1 MSPGSKTSTAFAE
14 KRKLAGKRKTLWQRA
29 KIIQAIRSFFMERG
43 YLEIETPSLI
53 PAPAPERHIDVL
65 TVDNLFLHPSPEL
78 CMKRLLAAGYP
89 KLFQIC
95 KVYRAHERG
104 ERHLPE
110 YTLLEWYRAGVD
122 YGALMEECEEMLP
135 FVAHAVGLGN
145 TISYRGGQIHL
156 NSPWVRMTLEEAFGR
171 HASCTLREGL
181 ASNRFDEIM
190 VTEIEPQLG
199 REQPVILCEYPASM
213 ASMARLKAENPR
225 VAERFELYA
234 GGLEL
239 ANAFSELLDPVEQR
253 KRFELEQAEKDR
265 HGKPAYPLPR
275 KFLSALDHMPP
286 SAGIALGVDRLIMLL
301 TGKTDIDEV
310 VSFTPEDL

>member
-1 MSPGSKTSTAFAE
+1 MSPGSKTSSALGE
-14 KRKLAGKRKTLWQRA
+14 KRKLAGKSETLWRRA

-43 YLEIETPSLI
+43 YLEIDTPSLI
-53 PAPAPERHIDVL
+53 PAPAPERHIDVIS
-65 TVDNLFLHPSPEL
+65 VDDLFLHPSPEL
-78 CMKRLLAAGYP
+78 CIKRLLAAGYP

-104 ERHLPE
+104 ARHLPE

-145 TISYRGGQIHL
+145 TISYRGEQIHL
-156 NSPWVRMTLEEAFGR
+156 HSPWMRMTLEEAFRR
-171 HASCTLREGL
+171 HGPCTLREGL

-190 VTEIEPQLG
+190 VTNIEPRLN
-199 REQPVILCEYPASM
+199 REQPVFLYDYPASM
-213 ASMARLKAENPR
+213 ASLARLKAGNPM

-253 KRFELEQAEKDR
+253 KRFELEQAERDL
-265 HGKPAYPLPR
+265 HGKPVYPLPH
-275 KFLSALDHMPP
+275 KFLSALDRMPP
-286 SAGIALGVDRLIMLL
+286 SAGIALGVDRLIMLF
-301 TGKTDIDEV
+301 TGKTEIDEV